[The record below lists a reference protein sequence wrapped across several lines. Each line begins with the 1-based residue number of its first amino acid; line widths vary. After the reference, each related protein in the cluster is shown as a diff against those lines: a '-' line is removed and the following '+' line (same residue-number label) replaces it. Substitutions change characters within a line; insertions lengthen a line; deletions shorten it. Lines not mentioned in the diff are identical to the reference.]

1 MLNFQYYWEECGS
14 FLQDQWNSV
23 CELFGSDFALAV
35 WGSFIVTTLF
45 YWTVG
50 SCYTF
55 FHLTGKPKFMQKY
68 SIHDTNTV
76 PFSQVWKVIPQMIM
90 NQLLIIPSGIIFY
103 YLMVWRGYDS
113 GKTLP
118 SFQRVF
124 FELVIHT
131 FVNEI
136 VFYYTHRI
144 LHRPT
149 LYKYIH
155 KRHHEWTVP
164 IAISAI
170 YSHPIE
176 HILSNVLIF
185 VPSFLILGSHMSVVW
200 LWTCMAIS
208 FTLNTHSGINFPFTP
223 LSPEFH
229 DYHHIK

>member
-1 MLNFQYYWEECGS
+1 
-14 FLQDQWNSV
+14 
-23 CELFGSDFALAV
+23 
-35 WGSFIVTTLF
+35 
-45 YWTVG
+45 
-50 SCYTF
+50 
-55 FHLTGKPKFMQKY
+55 
-68 SIHDTNTV
+68 
-76 PFSQVWKVIPQMIM
+76 MII
-90 NQLLIIPSGIIFY
+90 NQLLLIPSGIIFF

-124 FELVIHT
+124 FELVIHS

-149 LYKYIH
+149 FYKYIH

-176 HILSNVLIF
+176 HIFSNVLTI
-185 VPSFLILGSHMSVVW
+185 VPSFLILGSHMSVCW
-200 LWTCMAIS
+200 LWSCMAIS

-229 DYHHIK
+229 DYHHIKEKYGTSKAVTGSAYLDALQLWLFPQLEESEPNNFIWQQDGAPPLWHLTVRDWINIIVPNFWIGRKEPPDKACIAWYLC